1 MKKRLD
7 EKRQELLSEWKQLP
21 EIKKLEEEISKL
33 TNEEKQEFSFDD
45 FDFDNYICQYTY
57 LGSVEDLKKKTRDLL
72 ECLEEDKLK
81 RNKRLDNESKGIV
94 PKKLVQRFFNLPE
107 HWKIYVA
114 ARVFFD
120 PSSPS
125 SSSSFEKV
133 DPNQIYQLLGYLDA
147 TNEKITQDND
157 SDDGSYELFLKK
169 IHEGICVAESEI

>member
-1 MKKRLD
+1 MKKRLDD
-7 EKRQELLSEWKQLP
+7 EKRQELVSEWKQLP

-33 TNEEKQEFSFDD
+33 TTEEKHEFRFDD
-45 FDFDNYICQYTY
+45 FDFDKYIGQYTY
-57 LGSVEDLKKKTRDLL
+57 CGTVEDLKKKTRDLL

-125 SSSSFEKV
+125 SFEKV

-147 TNEKITQDND
+147 TNEKITKNND

-169 IHEGICVAESEI
+169 IHEGISVAESEI